1 MAFSQISTQMQIRIR
16 QSAAIYD
23 GKIANVQV
31 KIRNLN
37 AEIEKLISSQQ
48 YALKAE
54 AQEAANVQI
63 ITEQAVQAGVPAE
76 MITPEWIEGYVA
88 STSATTSW

>member
-1 MAFSQISTQMQIRIR
+1 MAFSQISTQMQVRIR

-23 GKIANVQV
+23 GKIANVRV
-31 KIRNLN
+31 KVANLN
-37 AEIEKLISSQQ
+37 AEIENLLEYQRWALI
-48 YALKAE
+48 AE

-63 ITEQAVQAGVPAE
+63 ITEQAIQAGVPAE